1 MSSTATRF
9 VRRTPEGEDR
19 ERLTCADCGYI
30 AYENPKI
37 VTGSVVIVGG
47 KVMLCRRAIEPRRG
61 FWTIPAGYMELNET
75 VEEAAMREAREEAC
89 ADLALDGI
97 LAVYS
102 IARIGQ
108 VQVLFRDRLAS
119 PGFAPG
125 PESLEVRLFDW
136 EEIPW
141 DDLAFP
147 SVHWVLKAWREIG
160 DGPIGAPRGNPAEDH
175 RGTGGLAE
183 GARGPGP
190 CPRCC
195 PPGCACPSPPRARR
209 PRPRQPSPCPARR

>member
-1 MSSTATRF
+1 MSATANF
-9 VRRTPEGEDR
+9 IRRVPEGEDR

-37 VTGSVVIVGG
+37 VTGSVVSVDGR
-47 KVMLCRRAIEPRRG
+47 VLLCRRAINPRAG
-61 FWTIPAGYMELNET
+61 FWTIPAGYLELGET
-75 VEEAAMREAREEAC
+75 VEEGARREAREEAC
-89 ADLALDGI
+89 AELELDGV
-97 LAVYS
+97 LAIYS

-108 VQVLFRDRLAS
+108 VQILFRARLAS

-147 SVHWVLKAWREIG
+147 SVRWVLQSWRDAG
-160 DGPIGAPRGNPAEDH
+160 DRPLGPPRTNPVEDL
-175 RGTGGLAE
+175 RGVRPLVE
-183 GARGPGP
+183 GA
-190 CPRCC
+190 
-195 PPGCACPSPPRARR
+195 
-209 PRPRQPSPCPARR
+209 